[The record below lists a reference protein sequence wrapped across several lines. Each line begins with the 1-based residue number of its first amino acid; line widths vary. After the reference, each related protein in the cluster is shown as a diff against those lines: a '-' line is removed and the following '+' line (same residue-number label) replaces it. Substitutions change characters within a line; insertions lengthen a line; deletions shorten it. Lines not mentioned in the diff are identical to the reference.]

1 MRISA
6 GLKGFSGKIMRN
18 ARKET
23 YFSPFR
29 ADANFRASE
38 RRAELF
44 RAMPSAAENVKKRC
58 MYINLFQNKTK
69 PYISDGFEVQTIHS

>member
-1 MRISA
+1 
-6 GLKGFSGKIMRN
+6 MRN
-18 ARKET
+18 AREET

-38 RRAELF
+38 RRAELV

-58 MYINLFQNKTK
+58 MYMNQFQDKTRG
-69 PYISDGFEVQTIHS
+69 GFRLCL

>member
-1 MRISA
+1 MRIGA

-18 ARKET
+18 ARACKHISVLSESRRKRQLKT
-23 YFSPFR
+23 
-29 ADANFRASE
+29 NVRASE

-58 MYINLFQNKTK
+58 MYMNQFGSSLI
-69 PYISDGFEVQTIHS
+69 

>member
-1 MRISA
+1 
-6 GLKGFSGKIMRN
+6 MRN
-18 ARKET
+18 AREET

-58 MYINLFQNKTK
+58 MLYERNKSTK
-69 PYISDGFEVQTIHS
+69 AFLARMQEKP